1 MLHMLNMCNML
12 NMLNYIIKY
21 FELTANTRPMI
32 FAYYT
37 TCQTFEAKKRK
48 RKESLTYNSDTLF
61 CDFCVFS
68 AIHKNKLLQLKIT
81 AKHFPAKIYSGVN
94 VLRLKFTT
102 QKYSTKKSCL
112 FNYNLS
118 LSFRNKAVYNEILT
132 HTVVLAQKICISI
145 ARTQ

>member
-1 MLHMLNMCNML
+1 MQL
-12 NMLNYIIKY
+12 
-21 FELTANTRPMI
+21 PS
-32 FAYYT
+32 
-37 TCQTFEAKKRK
+37 KRGCGHDHSVALK
-48 RKESLTYNSDTLF
+48 DTVWHEILRVLIF

-68 AIHKNKLLQLKIT
+68 AIHKNKLPRLKIT
-81 AKHFPAKIYSGVN
+81 AKHFPAKNYSGVN
-94 VLRLKFTT
+94 IVRLKFTT

>member
-1 MLHMLNMCNML
+1 MLEDLRRMFTNAVALQARL
-12 NMLNYIIKY
+12 WSFTIIQY
-21 FELTANTRPMI
+21 HVARN
-32 FAYYT
+32 FAGSN
-37 TCQTFEAKKRK
+37 FLR
-48 RKESLTYNSDTLF
+48 
-61 CDFCVFS
+61 FCVFS
-68 AIHKNKLLQLKIT
+68 AIHKNKLPQLKIT

-94 VLRLKFTT
+94 ILRLKFTT

-132 HTVVLAQKICISI
+132 HTAVLAQYCLKICISI